1 MVRARSR
8 DTGRS
13 GDTGRSRDGRGS
25 RDARGTRVGRLFRR
39 ADRWQK
45 AVAVLCVLVAAHG
58 VYVLFVPPV
67 QLDGSELTCPPAV
80 VAAIAG
86 RGGVETVDDPEV
98 AARHDAACAATG
110 QRWLVA
116 GVLQVG
122 LAVVWGLAT
131 LEWARVLR
139 RRRRRRRSR
148 ERRQSAESAGSSE
161 PEA

>member
-13 GDTGRSRDGRGS
+13 GGTGRSRDGRHS
-25 RDARGTRVGRLFRR
+25 RDTRGTRVGRLFRR

-45 AVAVLCVLVAAHG
+45 AVAVLCALVAAHG

-67 QLDGSELTCPPAV
+67 QLDGSDLTCPPAV

-116 GVLQVG
+116 GGLQVG

-139 RRRRRRRSR
+139 RRRRRRRRRSR
-148 ERRQSAESAGSSE
+148 ERRQSAGSAE